1 MAYRWQKQ
9 KKTKKQSLCVVCPS
23 SNNIFN
29 IHIDS
34 TWCLF
39 NLILSENNFQHP
51 RKSGFYNRESLFLT
65 TEKIDFQ
72 QPRKLIFNNREKLFF
87 NNREKVTFENREKL
101 IFNNRE
107 NLFFTT
113 EKIHFYRENWEI
125 TIEKLYLIL
134 KQTARH
140 KNLPIQF

>member
-1 MAYRWQKQ
+1 MLFVRRPI
-9 KKTKKQSLCVVCPS
+9 T
-23 SNNIFN
+23 FR
-29 IHIDS
+29 HS

-87 NNREKVTFENREKL
+87 NNREKVTFNNREKVTFNNREKVT
-101 IFNNRE
+101 FNNRE
-107 NLFFTT
+107 N
-113 EKIHFYRENWEI
+113 WEF
-125 TIEKLYLIL
+125 TIEKLCLFL
-134 KQTARH
+134 KQMARH
-140 KNLPIQF
+140 NFEPHCSCKIVLITKI